1 VPGKLLAVGPDVP
14 SPASS
19 PSGACLEAH
28 AYRGPVEGTG
38 ANDPHGGVETA
49 SGAAGIRVLVSFAI
63 GIAAFGVAWLATPW
77 QGAALIG
84 WNVAATVFNA
94 WILFTVAGMDA
105 EATARHAAIED
116 PSQRPADLTL
126 ILASVTSLVGV
137 GLSLLKASDTE
148 GLEKAVIVAIAS
160 ASVILSWAT
169 VHNVF
174 TLRYA
179 RLYYAAGGGID
190 FNGDRAPTYTDFA
203 YLAFTIGMTYQVS
216 DTSIASKAI
225 RRTALRH
232 AYMSYLFGTVVV
244 AMTIN
249 VVAGLFNR

>member
-1 VPGKLLAVGPDVP
+1 MVG
-14 SPASS
+14 S
-19 PSGACLEAH
+19 
-28 AYRGPVEGTG
+28 VEGTAAG
-38 ANDPHGGVETA
+38 DPQGGVETA
-49 SGAAGIRVLVSFAI
+49 HGAAGRRVLVSFAA
-63 GIAAFGVAWLATPW
+63 GIAAFAIAWLATPW
-77 QGAALIG
+77 QAAALVG
-84 WNVAATVFNA
+84 WNVAATAFIA
-94 WILFTVAGMDA
+94 WIWLTVAGMDA
-105 EATARHAAIED
+105 PATAKHAAIED
-116 PSQRPADLTL
+116 LSRSTADLIL
-126 ILASVTSLVGV
+126 ILASVVSLIGV
-137 GLSLLKASDTE
+137 GLSLLEASDTE
-148 GLEKAVIVAIAS
+148 GLEKAMIVGVAS
-160 ASVILSWAT
+160 VSVILSWAT
-169 VHNVF
+169 VHTVF

-179 RLYYAAGGGID
+179 RLYYGAGGGGID

>member
-1 VPGKLLAVGPDVP
+1 V
-14 SPASS
+14 
-19 PSGACLEAH
+19 
-28 AYRGPVEGTG
+28 GPVEGP
-38 ANDPHGGVETA
+38 AASDPQGGVETA
-49 SGAAGIRVLVSFAI
+49 HGAAGIRVLVSFAV

-77 QGAALIG
+77 QAAALIG
-84 WNVAATVFNA
+84 WNVAATVFIA
-94 WILFTVAGMDA
+94 WVWFTVARMDGA
-105 EATARHAAIED
+105 ATAQHASIED
-116 PSQRPADLTL
+116 LSRPTADLIL
-126 ILASVTSLVGV
+126 IIASVASLVAV
-137 GLSLLKASDTE
+137 ALSLLVASDTE
-148 GLEKAVIVAIAS
+148 GLERAMIVGMAS

-169 VHNVF
+169 VHTVF

-232 AYMSYLFGTVVV
+232 AYMSYLFGTVIV

>member
-1 VPGKLLAVGPDVP
+1 MRAGKATRIVG
-14 SPASS
+14 S
-19 PSGACLEAH
+19 
-28 AYRGPVEGTG
+28 VEGTG
-38 ANDPHGGVETA
+38 DGDPQGGVEA
-49 SGAAGIRVLVSFAI
+49 AHGAAGMHVLVAFAV

-77 QGAALIG
+77 QAASLIG
-84 WNVAATVFNA
+84 WDVAATVFIA
-94 WILFTVAGMDA
+94 WIWFTVGGMSSA
-105 EATARHAAIED
+105 ATARHAAVED
-116 PSQRPADLTL
+116 LSRRTADLVL
-126 ILASVTSLVGV
+126 ISASVTSLIGV
-137 GLSLLKASDTE
+137 GLSLLEASDTE
-148 GLEKAVIVAIAS
+148 GLEKAMIVAVAS
-160 ASVILSWAT
+160 VSVILSWAT
-169 VHNVF
+169 VHTVF

-179 RLYYAAGGGID
+179 RLYYGGGGGID

-249 VVAGLFNR
+249 VVTGLFNR

>member
-1 VPGKLLAVGPDVP
+1 MAPRIV
-14 SPASS
+14 SS
-19 PSGACLEAH
+19 
-28 AYRGPVEGTG
+28 VEGT
-38 ANDPHGGVETA
+38 AASDPHDGVETA
-49 SGAAGIRVLVSFAI
+49 HGAAGIRVLVSFAL
-63 GIAAFGVAWLATPW
+63 GIAAFGAASLATPW
-77 QGAALIG
+77 QAAALIG

-94 WILFTVAGMDA
+94 WILFTVVGMDA

-116 PSQRPADLTL
+116 LSRPTADLTL
-126 ILASVTSLVGV
+126 ILASVASLVGV
-137 GLSLLKASDTE
+137 GLSLLEASDTE
-148 GLEKAVIVAIAS
+148 GLEKAMIVAVAS
-160 ASVILSWAT
+160 VSVILSWAT

-179 RLYYAAGGGID
+179 RLYYAGGGGID
-190 FNGDRAPTYTDFA
+190 FNGDPSPTYMDFA

>member
-1 VPGKLLAVGPDVP
+1 MG
-14 SPASS
+14 S
-19 PSGACLEAH
+19 
-28 AYRGPVEGTG
+28 VEGT
-38 ANDPHGGVETA
+38 AASDPQGGVETA
-49 SGAAGIRVLVSFAI
+49 HGAAGIRVLVSFVV
-63 GIAAFGVAWLATPW
+63 GVAAFGVAWLATPW
-77 QGAALIG
+77 QAAVLIG
-84 WNVAATVFNA
+84 WNVAATVFIA
-94 WILFTVAGMDA
+94 WVWFTVAGMDG

-116 PSQRPADLTL
+116 LSRPTADVIL
-126 ILASVTSLVGV
+126 IIASVASLVGV
-137 GLSLLKASDTE
+137 GLALLEASDTE
-148 GLEKAVIVAIAS
+148 GLERAMIVGNAS
-160 ASVILSWAT
+160 VSVILSWAT
-169 VHNVF
+169 VHTVF

-190 FNGDRAPTYTDFA
+190 FNGDRAPSYTDFA

-232 AYMSYLFGTVVV
+232 AYMSYLFGTVIV

>member
-1 VPGKLLAVGPDVP
+1 
-14 SPASS
+14 
-19 PSGACLEAH
+19 
-28 AYRGPVEGTG
+28 
-38 ANDPHGGVETA
+38 
-49 SGAAGIRVLVSFAI
+49 
-63 GIAAFGVAWLATPW
+63 
-77 QGAALIG
+77 
-84 WNVAATVFNA
+84 
-94 WILFTVAGMDA
+94 
-105 EATARHAAIED
+105 
-116 PSQRPADLTL
+116 
-126 ILASVTSLVGV
+126 
-137 GLSLLKASDTE
+137 
-148 GLEKAVIVAIAS
+148 
-160 ASVILSWAT
+160 VILSWAT
-169 VHNVF
+169 VHTVF

>member
-1 VPGKLLAVGPDVP
+1 M
-14 SPASS
+14 
-19 PSGACLEAH
+19 
-28 AYRGPVEGTG
+28 GPVGGT
-38 ANDPHGGVETA
+38 AASDPQGGVETA
-49 SGAAGIRVLVSFAI
+49 HGAAGFRVLVSFAV

-77 QGAALIG
+77 QAATLIG
-84 WNVAATVFNA
+84 WNVAATVFIA
-94 WILFTVAGMDA
+94 WVWFKVAGMDG

-116 PSQRPADLTL
+116 LSRPTADLIL
-126 ILASVTSLVGV
+126 IIASVASLVGV
-137 GLSLLKASDTE
+137 GLALLEASDTE
-148 GLEKAVIVAIAS
+148 GLEKAMIVGNS
-160 ASVILSWAT
+160 SVSVILSWAT
-169 VHNVF
+169 VHTVF

-179 RLYYAAGGGID
+179 KLYYAAGGGID

-232 AYMSYLFGTVVV
+232 AYMSYLFGTVIV

>member
-1 VPGKLLAVGPDVP
+1 MRAGKATRIVG
-14 SPASS
+14 S
-19 PSGACLEAH
+19 
-28 AYRGPVEGTG
+28 VEGTAASDPQGG
-38 ANDPHGGVETA
+38 AETA
-49 SGAAGIRVLVSFAI
+49 HGAAGIRVLVSFAV
-63 GIAAFGVAWLATPW
+63 GVVAFGVAVFATPW
-77 QGAALIG
+77 QAAALIG
-84 WNVAATVFNA
+84 WNVAATLFIA
-94 WILFTVAGMDA
+94 WVWVTVAGMDGA
-105 EATARHAAIED
+105 ATAKHAAIED
-116 PSQRPADLTL
+116 LSRPTADLIL

-137 GLSLLKASDTE
+137 GLSLLEASDAE
-148 GLEKAVIVAIAS
+148 GLEKAMIVGIAS
-160 ASVILSWAT
+160 VSVILSWAT
-169 VHNVF
+169 VHTVF

-179 RLYYAAGGGID
+179 RLYYGLGGGGID

>member
-1 VPGKLLAVGPDVP
+1 MRAGKATRIVG
-14 SPASS
+14 S
-19 PSGACLEAH
+19 
-28 AYRGPVEGTG
+28 VEGTAASDPQGG
-38 ANDPHGGVETA
+38 AETA
-49 SGAAGIRVLVSFAI
+49 HGAAGIRVLVSFAV
-63 GIAAFGVAWLATPW
+63 GVVAFGVAVFATPW
-77 QGAALIG
+77 QAAALIG
-84 WNVAATVFNA
+84 WNVAATLFIA
-94 WILFTVAGMDA
+94 WVWVTVAGMDGA
-105 EATARHAAIED
+105 ATAKHAAIED
-116 PSQRPADLTL
+116 LSRPTADLIL

-137 GLSLLKASDTE
+137 GLSLLEASDAE
-148 GLEKAVIVAIAS
+148 GLEKAMIVGIAS
-160 ASVILSWAT
+160 VSVILSWAT
-169 VHNVF
+169 VHTVF